1 MIHEDYC
8 TFEQS
13 KALKEM
19 GFDWDCHAYYDKRRQ
34 DGVIDRALR
43 FQNYNYD
50 NDYMNSVSAPTLSQ
64 AAKWLRVKG
73 IGITVQIYTKEK
85 RDWGPNY
92 FEGVFYR
99 PYFTSTKDAHAMGII
114 NNDFNSYE
122 DALSAGIDGAL
133 KILKDNRL

>member
-1 MIHEDYC
+1 MTHEDYC

-19 GFDWDCHAYYDKRRQ
+19 GFDWDVFHYYLKDLSGEIQ
-34 DGVIDRALR
+34 FWEIDEGE
-43 FQNYNYD
+43 D
-50 NDYMNSVSAPTLSQ
+50 NPNGWRNGYRISAPTLAQ
-64 AAKWLRVKG
+64 AAKWLRGKG

-99 PYFTSTKDAHAMGII
+99 PYFTSTKDAQAMGII

-122 DALSAGIDGAL
+122 EALSAGIDGAL
-133 KILKDNRL
+133 KKIK